1 MKDENP
7 ALKSCKP
14 GLGPNPTRDQITMSS
29 STVTDTQSWYF
40 RDSEGKGLLAAV
52 VTAAMDV
59 LAFLE
64 YPDRSS
70 KKSKRTYGDRW
81 KFGMLVLKEFLDLS
95 DRDLVRIL
103 PSLRGVME
111 AGRVERVPHHTTL
124 RKYSKRVPEGLV
136 DKVIGETARILCGND
151 SVIAVDA
158 TGFSESNASKHFVK
172 RLKAFGTETQRVRDF
187 AKATLAVD
195 VQSKAIAVCDVATS
209 HTADVKRFV
218 PVSEKLKDT
227 GIPVS
232 VLLADKGYDAEY
244 IHLEARRIFG
254 FGISTQIPARNCKSP
269 KAARQE
275 WRNAPNGYH
284 RRMMDRSLDLS
295 VYRFRSIVETVNS
308 MLKRKMGETVYGKTM
323 ESVSKEIR
331 FTALAHNLRLILE
344 GGLIRY

>member
-1 MKDENP
+1 MDDRR
-7 ALKSCKP
+7 AS
-14 GLGPNPTRDQITMSS
+14 LG
-29 STVTDTQSWYF
+29 
-40 RDSEGKGLLAAV
+40 GLLLELLVIRRTGAV
-52 VTAAMDV
+52 GFV
-59 LAFLE
+59 
-64 YPDRSS
+64 
-70 KKSKRTYGDRW
+70 GDTPEDHE
-81 KFGMLVLKEFLDLS
+81 G
-95 DRDLVRIL
+95 RI
-103 PSLRGVME
+103 VE
-111 AGRVERVPHHTTL
+111 VAGL
-124 RKYSKRVPEGLV
+124 
-136 DKVIGETARILCGND
+136 
-151 SVIAVDA
+151 
-158 TGFSESNASKHFVK
+158 
-172 RLKAFGTETQRVRDF
+172 
-187 AKATLAVD
+187 
-195 VQSKAIAVCDVATS
+195 CDVATS

-275 WRNAPNGYH
+275 WKNAPKGYH

-331 FTALAHNLRLILE
+331 FTALAHNLRLIME
-344 GGLIRY
+344 GGLIRF

>member
-1 MKDENP
+1 M
-7 ALKSCKP
+7 
-14 GLGPNPTRDQITMSS
+14 
-29 STVTDTQSWYF
+29 
-40 RDSEGKGLLAAV
+40 
-52 VTAAMDV
+52 
-59 LAFLE
+59 
-64 YPDRSS
+64 
-70 KKSKRTYGDRW
+70 
-81 KFGMLVLKEFLDLS
+81 
-95 DRDLVRIL
+95 
-103 PSLRGVME
+103 
-111 AGRVERVPHHTTL
+111 
-124 RKYSKRVPEGLV
+124 
-136 DKVIGETARILCGND
+136 
-151 SVIAVDA
+151 DA

-172 RLKAFGTETQRVRDF
+172 RLKAFGTETQTVRDF

-344 GGLIRY
+344 GGLIRF